1 MADPI
6 DELENMLE
14 DAVEN
19 AGNAELL
26 PLIYGAI
33 DKLRHHWGGNR
44 AYIAKRSQQR
54 RYEEIV
60 QLTESGLKPSEI
72 AVRTGLSVSQV
83 YRVKAKTSSYI

>member
-19 AGNAELL
+19 TGNAELL

-33 DKLRHHWGGNR
+33 DKLRHHWGGTR